1 MAYPMQ
7 RPASCILPASV
18 PCITPRPPLSTP
30 APNGAPAHS
39 TSTLLPI
46 SQPICHKAFNTPC
59 TLLPF
64 RRPPSAPLRRRRG
77 LPCHVCESALSHAYS
92 QRPVN
97 PHHLCISDACCG
109 PSAASVCHASVGRH
123 GPCPYLSASC
133 QVCYPGPGNLSP
145 STDTRMLTCR
155 CTSCPGFSNHSGS
168 PTDPVPEMR
177 SPAATP

>member
-7 RPASCILPASV
+7 RPASCMLPASV

-30 APNGAPAHS
+30 APNGAPARS
-39 TSTLLPI
+39 TSTGPPI
-46 SQPICHKAFNTPC
+46 SQPICHKAFNPPC
-59 TLLPF
+59 NPLPF
-64 RRPPSAPLRRRRG
+64 RRPPSAPLRRRRRG
-77 LPCHVCESALSHAYS
+77 LPYPVCESTLSHAYS

-97 PHHLCISDACCG
+97 PHHLCISDACCV
-109 PSAASVCHASVGRH
+109 PSAASVCHASIHPSQR
-123 GPCPYLSASC
+123 PAMLS
-133 QVCYPGPGNLSP
+133 YPSPGDLSP

-155 CTSCPGFSNHSGS
+155 CTSCPGLSNHSGS